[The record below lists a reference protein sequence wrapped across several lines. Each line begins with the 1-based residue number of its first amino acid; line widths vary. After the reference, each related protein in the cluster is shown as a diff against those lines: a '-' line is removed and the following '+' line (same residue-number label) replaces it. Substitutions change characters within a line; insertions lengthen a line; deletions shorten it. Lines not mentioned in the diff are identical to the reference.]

1 MITPG
6 LEKFAP
12 VSHNET
18 MKLHLRFPCCSLV
31 IAVLA
36 LTFTYSAYA
45 DQIKVKKVKGNSAVV
60 ESDVVLEEGKT
71 YDLVMT
77 PVADNVD
84 YKSNSIKVRKN
95 SFSFG
100 TDFEAVRS
108 DLSQN
113 TALNLQFRYGWN
125 FANLEVGV
133 SGLISTRDQGAGST
147 NSFLAGGYFD
157 YNLVP
162 NRDPK
167 EMIYGPFILLASGST
182 QYPSSSTS
190 GGSSTKIETNVGGFL
205 TYFLGQSTT
214 ALRGE
219 VFYDYQQINTTA
231 QQNSVGGAGLRGL
244 LVFYF

>member
-1 MITPG
+1 
-6 LEKFAP
+6 
-12 VSHNET
+12 
-18 MKLHLRFPCCSLV
+18 
-31 IAVLA
+31 
-36 LTFTYSAYA
+36 
-45 DQIKVKKVKGNSAVV
+45 VV

-71 YDLVMT
+71 YELNVS
-77 PVADNVD
+77 PIADNVD
-84 YKSNSIKVRKN
+84 YKSANIKVRKN

-100 TDFEAVRS
+100 AAFESVRS

-113 TALNLQFRYGWN
+113 TALDLQVRYGWN

-133 SGLISTRDQGAGST
+133 SALLSTRDQGAGST
-147 NSFLAGGYFD
+147 NSALVGGYFD
-157 YNLVP
+157 YNMVP

-167 EMIYGPFILLASGST
+167 EMIYGPFILVATGST
-182 QYPSSSTS
+182 QYPNSSTA
-190 GGSSTKIETNVGGFL
+190 GGSTTKLESNAGGFL

-219 VFYDYQQINTTA
+219 LFYDYQQINTTA